1 MVNLRNNELTGH
13 AQLFRN
19 FELEIVNP
27 SRPWKSENVGL
38 WMQSEMWVRV
48 TEREVVG

>member
-1 MVNLRNNELTGH
+1 
-13 AQLFRN
+13 
-19 FELEIVNP
+19 VNP

-48 TEREVVG
+48 TERKAAKE